1 MISRK
6 LILSK
11 LAQIDL
17 EFRKAIPF
25 PKSLNPEL
33 DEPRTLC
40 EIFCVLFADKECS
53 DLWGDF
59 LSVTEQII
67 RSQFVHYPQNIFW
80 DFDYLLFYIWSQ
92 KNKDVLFAIANK
104 ILNVQLYYSSNS
116 SINFA
121 YIHDFIYGYDWDR
134 WVRKDIK
141 NRHLV
146 GLYDLKFLSYLEKR
160 GLQIIGSIGNDKRYP
175 VLVKNENRNVYNFNR
190 HSAAE
195 IKTLTSLAKEEN
207 IPIQSWLIDG
217 GEWDYSKN
225 YMLLREKKANEFI

>member
-1 MISRK
+1 MRSRK

-40 EIFCVLFADKECS
+40 EIFCILYSGKES
-53 DLWGDF
+53 DIIWDEF

-67 RSQFVHYPQNIFW
+67 RSQFVYYPQNIFW

-92 KNKDVLFAIANK
+92 KNKDVLFAMAKK
-104 ILNVQLYYSSNS
+104 ILNVQLYYSSIN

-141 NRHLV
+141 NRYLV

-160 GLQIIGSIGNDKRYP
+160 GLQIIDSIGSDERYP
-175 VLVKNENRNVYNFNR
+175 VLVKNQNRNVYNFHR
-190 HSAAE
+190 HGAAE

-207 IPIQSWLIDG
+207 IPIQGWRTDG
-217 GEWDYSKN
+217 GEWDCAKN
-225 YMLLREKKANEFI
+225 YMLLREKKANELI